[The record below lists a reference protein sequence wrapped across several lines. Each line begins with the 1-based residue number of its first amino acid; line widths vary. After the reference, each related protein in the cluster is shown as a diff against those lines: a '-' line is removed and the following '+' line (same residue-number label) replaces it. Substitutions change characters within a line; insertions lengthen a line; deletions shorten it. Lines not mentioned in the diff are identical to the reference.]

1 MNDFFDIR
9 VGLGDKSNNQ
19 MSKTMKKIILVLTVC
34 AFSIGAYA
42 GGKECAAK
50 AQAAC
55 CADKAKAAGTTCQ
68 AGKGACCEKSV
79 AAKNAKKVKVVHSP
93 KAAGQSDR
101 AS

>member
-1 MNDFFDIR
+1 MG
-9 VGLGDKSNNQ
+9 VGMGDKSNKQ
-19 MSKTMKKIILVLTVC
+19 MSKPMKKIILVLTVS

-50 AQAAC
+50 GQAA
-55 CADKAKAAGTTCQ
+55 CADKAKAGATCQ
-68 AGKGACCEKSV
+68 DAKAACCEKSL
-79 AAKNAKKVKVVHSP
+79 AAKNSKKVRVVQSP

>member
-1 MNDFFDIR
+1 
-9 VGLGDKSNNQ
+9 
-19 MSKTMKKIILVLTVC
+19 MKKIILVLTVS

-50 AQAAC
+50 GQAAC
-55 CADKAKAAGTTCQ
+55 CADKAKAGATCQ
-68 AGKGACCEKSV
+68 DAKAAACCEKSL
-79 AAKNAKKVKVVHSP
+79 AGKNGKKVKVVQSP

>member
-1 MNDFFDIR
+1 MNDSVDM
-9 VGLGDKSNNQ
+9 GAGMSDKSNNQ
-19 MSKTMKKIILVLTVC
+19 ITKPMKKIILVLTVS

-50 AQAAC
+50 GQAAC
-55 CADKAKAAGTTCQ
+55 CADKAKAGATCQ
-68 AGKGACCEKSV
+68 DAKAACCEKSL
-79 AAKNAKKVKVVHSP
+79 AAKNSKKVRVVQSP